1 MNAVVK
7 MREGVGNVELIELP
21 KPIPKAGE
29 VVIKVMAAGVCG
41 TDIKILHGDAW
52 SNPPVVLGH
61 EFSGVIDL
69 LGEGVK
75 GIAVGDRVV
84 AETAQV
90 ICGTC
95 EYCKSGR
102 YLMCDQRLS
111 IGYGVDG
118 AFAEFIAVRQE
129 IVHKIPDK
137 LSFDAA
143 AVCEPFAVA
152 LHGVWD
158 TGTILPGDTVV
169 VMGPG
174 AIGQLV
180 AQGAKVK
187 GATVVLIGTKS
198 DRQRLAIAEDLGV
211 DYTYCEF
218 DSDAIMRLTDG
229 KGADIAV
236 DCTGAQVAISNALG
250 IVKKTGRMI
259 QIGLTKPKLELEYSL
274 LTAREIAIIGS
285 FGHRWVNWEQ
295 AIKLMA
301 AGKVQVEKIVT
312 GHFTLGQ
319 WREAFAA
326 MESQT
331 GIKILIHPNVPTGT

>member
-1 MNAVVK
+1 VKAVVK
-7 MREGVGNVELIELP
+7 RREGVGNVELMEVP
-21 KPIPKAGE
+21 KPVPKAGE

-52 SNPPVVLGH
+52 SNPPVILGH
-61 EFSGVIDL
+61 EFSGIIDS
-69 LGEGVK
+69 LGPDVK
-75 GIAVGDRVV
+75 GIAPGDRVV

-118 AFAEFIAVRQE
+118 AFAEYIAVRQE
-129 IVHKIPDK
+129 IVHKIPNK

-158 TGTILPGDTVV
+158 TGEILPGDTVV

-174 AIGQLV
+174 AIGQLA
-180 AQGAKVK
+180 AQAAKVK
-187 GATVVLIGTKS
+187 GATVVLIGTES
-198 DRQRLAIAEDLGV
+198 DRQRLAIAGELGV
-211 DYTYCEF
+211 DYPYCEF
-218 DSDAIMRLTDG
+218 DRDAIMNLTEG
-229 KGADIAV
+229 RGADLAV
-236 DCTGAQVAISNALG
+236 DCTGAQIAIRNALG
-250 IVKKTGRMI
+250 ILKKTGRMI
-259 QIGLTKPKLELEYSL
+259 QIGLTKPTLELEYSL

-285 FGHRWVNWEQ
+285 FGHRWANWEQ

-301 AGKVQVEKIVT
+301 TGKVQVEKIVT

-319 WREAFAA
+319 WQEAFAA
-326 MESQT
+326 MESQK
-331 GIKILIHPNVPTGT
+331 GIKILIHPNP